1 MPSLPQFAVQAKRY
15 GDVLC
20 LTPVGELDLATVS
33 LLASEF
39 EAAEST
45 GAALI
50 VIDLGEL
57 TSIDSTGIR
66 LLVSMDCACAG
77 EQRLRLI
84 EGPPE
89 IDRVLKLARVRAHL
103 PIIAREDSPAPLRF
117 DRARST
123 RANTTPPT
131 DREEQSDDSQ

>member
-1 MPSLPQFAVQAKRY
+1 MPSLPQFAVQTKRY

-20 LTPVGELDLATVS
+20 LTPVGELDVATVS
-33 LLASEF
+33 LLACEF
-39 EAAEST
+39 EAAESG
-45 GAALI
+45 GAAII

-57 TSIDSTGIR
+57 TSIDSTGVR

-84 EGPPE
+84 EGPPA
-89 IDRVLKLARVRAHL
+89 IDRVLKLAGVRAHL

-117 DRARST
+117 DRARGT
-123 RANTTPPT
+123 RANPTPPT
-131 DREEQSDDSQ
+131 ESEEQER